1 VVRVEEKE
9 VTTMRELCNKVAQG
23 LATPL
28 GAACIIVVIASSV
41 GLGISVWHGFR
52 VCTLLVS
59 ERNAH
64 ETWMQGKFV
73 EHTKTTTD
81 AIHTATLAIEKQ
93 TQFNETMRQELLL
106 REQTIVETAK
116 RIETVALAL
125 EWRAREF
132 QKAALSFYRAQEKQ
146 APP

>member
-1 VVRVEEKE
+1 
-9 VTTMRELCNKVAQG
+9 MRELCNKVAEG

-52 VCTLLVS
+52 VCTLLVN

-64 ETWMQGKFV
+64 ETWMQGAFE

-81 AIHTATLAIEKQ
+81 AIHTATLAIDRQ
-93 TQFNETMRQELLL
+93 TQFNETMRRELEM
-106 REQTIVETAK
+106 REEEIKATANKVET
-116 RIETVALAL
+116 IALAL
-125 EWRAREF
+125 EWQAREF
-132 QKAALSFYRAQEKQ
+132 RKAALTFIRAQENIQ
-146 APP
+146 Q